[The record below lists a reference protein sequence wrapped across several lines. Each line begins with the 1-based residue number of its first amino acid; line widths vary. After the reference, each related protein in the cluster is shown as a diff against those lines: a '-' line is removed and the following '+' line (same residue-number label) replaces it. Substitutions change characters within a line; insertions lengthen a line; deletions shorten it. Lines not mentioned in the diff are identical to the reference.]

1 MKKETVKMR
10 FWGLVIV
17 PLMIIVFKNLYSL
30 TNGALL
36 GIFFGAVNGSMW
48 EQTKVV
54 MLSYLVWS
62 LVEAIG
68 KRSGFHR
75 FAVSRI
81 ISLWFVG
88 IFCLATYLLIYA
100 LGVES
105 AGLPRFICA
114 IAVCF
119 SAFALSARLEYGER
133 KIEQLFLPCVFMPPQ
148 STVYRR
154 PIFGPSAEQARSGM
168 LWPVT
173 AGS

>member
-10 FWGLVIV
+10 LWGLVIV

-105 AGLPRFICA
+105 AGLPSSF
-114 IAVCF
+114 V
-119 SAFALSARLEYGER
+119 
-133 KIEQLFLPCVFMPPQ
+133 QLPCVFL
-148 STVYRR
+148 RLH
-154 PIFGPSAEQARSGM
+154 SAQG
-168 LWPVT
+168 LNT
-173 AGS
+173 AKEKLNSFFCHACL

>member
-10 FWGLVIV
+10 LWGLVIV

-88 IFCLATYLLIYA
+88 IFCLAT
-100 LGVES
+100 
-105 AGLPRFICA
+105 
-114 IAVCF
+114 
-119 SAFALSARLEYGER
+119 
-133 KIEQLFLPCVFMPPQ
+133 
-148 STVYRR
+148 
-154 PIFGPSAEQARSGM
+154 
-168 LWPVT
+168 
-173 AGS
+173 